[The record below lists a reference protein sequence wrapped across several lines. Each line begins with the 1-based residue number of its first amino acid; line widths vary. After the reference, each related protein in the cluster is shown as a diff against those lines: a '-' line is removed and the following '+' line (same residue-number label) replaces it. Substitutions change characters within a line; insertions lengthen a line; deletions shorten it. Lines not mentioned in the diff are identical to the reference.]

1 MSVVT
6 ALLVI
11 LAGYGLGCMT
21 TAYYLIRLRL
31 GDDIRQQGSGNVG
44 ARNAG
49 RLLGPVGFATAFV
62 GDVIKGM
69 VAVWLAFF
77 FELNLW
83 AVMLTM
89 VAVVAGHIWPV
100 QLGFRGGKGLA
111 TALGVLLVL
120 DIRYAL
126 LLLLMSALVLAL
138 VRHVTLAGLIA
149 VAAAPVLSILV
160 GHPVP
165 IVLGITGMA
174 LLILA
179 AHRTNIR
186 ALFKSWRERSPSEPS

>member
-1 MSVVT
+1 MSIIT

-11 LAGYGLGCMT
+11 LVAYGLGCLT

-31 GDDIRQQGSGNVG
+31 GDDIRQHGSGNVG

-49 RLLGPVGFATAFV
+49 RVLGPVGFATAFV

-69 VAVWLAFF
+69 IAIWLAFF

-89 VAVVAGHIWPV
+89 IAVVAGHIWPV

-111 TALGVLLVL
+111 TALGVLLVF
-120 DIRYAL
+120 DIRFTLIIL
-126 LLLLMSALVLAL
+126 LIAGLVLAL
-138 VRHVTLAGLIA
+138 SRHVIAAGLIG
-149 VAAAPVLSILV
+149 VIAAPVVSILV
-160 GHPVP
+160 GHPLP
-165 IVLGITGMA
+165 IVLGVTILV

-179 AHRTNIR
+179 AHRTNIQ
-186 ALFKSWRERSPSEPS
+186 ALFKSWREQSPSEPS

>member
-1 MSVVT
+1 MSTT

-11 LAGYGLGCMT
+11 LIAYGLGCMT

-31 GDDIRQQGSGNVG
+31 GDDIRQHGSGNVG

-49 RLLGPVGFATAFV
+49 RVLGRMGFATAFV

-89 VAVVAGHIWPV
+89 IAVVAGHIWPV

-120 DIRYAL
+120 DPWYAL
-126 LLLLMSALVLAL
+126 IILLLSGLVLIL
-138 VRHVTLAGLIA
+138 SRHVILAGMIG
-149 VAAAPVLSILV
+149 VVAAPVLSILV
-160 GHPVP
+160 GHPLP
-165 IVLGITGMA
+165 ILVGITILV

-179 AHRTNIR
+179 AHRTNIQ
-186 ALFKSWRERSPSEPS
+186 ALFKSWRERSSSEPS

>member
-6 ALLVI
+6 AVLVI
-11 LAGYGLGCMT
+11 LVGYGLGCIT

-62 GDVIKGM
+62 GDVIKGAA
-69 VAVWLAFF
+69 AVWLVFF

-83 AVMLTM
+83 ALMLTM
-89 VAVVAGHIWPV
+89 VAVVVGHIWPV

-126 LLLLMSALVLAL
+126 LLLLMSALVLVLA
-138 VRHVTLAGLIA
+138 RHFTLAGLIV

-160 GHPVP
+160 GHPLP
-165 IVLGITGMA
+165 IVLAITSMA

-179 AHRTNIR
+179 AHRTNIC
-186 ALFKSWRERSPSEPS
+186 ALFKSWREPSPSEPS